1 VIVLT
6 APSGGGKTT
15 ITKALLAD
23 RRDMGYSVSAT
34 TRKPRP
40 GEADGIA
47 YHFLSRDEFAR
58 RRAAGAF
65 IEWAEY
71 AGEWYATLKSEVEQV
86 LASGRHVVIDVEIQG
101 AQQVARRYPAPQSVG
116 IFILPPSASAW
127 ERRLVG
133 RGTESRAGLAKRLEQ
148 AVAEIKQSLDWKHI
162 VINDDLPRAVA
173 EISAIVDADG
183 AVTHRPPEGRVNQLV
198 NELVVEADRLRRE
211 S

>member
-1 VIVLT
+1 MVVLT

-15 ITKALLAD
+15 ITKALLAE

-40 GEADGIA
+40 GEQDGVA
-47 YHFLSRDEFAR
+47 YHFLSRAEFAR
-58 RRAAGAF
+58 RREAGEF

-71 AGEWYATLKSEVEQV
+71 AGEWYATLRSEVERV
-86 LASGRHVVIDVEIQG
+86 LASGRHVVVDVEIQG

-116 IFILPPSASAW
+116 IFILPPSAAAW

-162 VINDDLPRAVA
+162 VINDDLPGAVA
-173 EISAIVDADG
+173 EISAIVDEDG
-183 AVTHRPPEGRVNQLV
+183 AVTHRPQAARMNQLV
-198 NELVVEADRLRRE
+198 NELVAEADRLRQE